1 MKRDKDLGVTFF
13 KRKDFESE
21 EITENES
28 LVLCIHEYLQK
39 NKKRYNIFKG
49 SWKLET
55 IDVAYSHGL

>member
-39 NKKRYNIFKG
+39 NIKGIIFLKVVG
-49 SWKLET
+49 SWKPLT
-55 IDVAYSHGL
+55 